1 MAKSGKLQSNMETH
15 LGLNKGVGFL
25 VASLLGHH
33 KAALNFGFKF
43 AKPKPGK
50 LKFLI

>member
-1 MAKSGKLQSNMETH
+1 
-15 LGLNKGVGFL
+15 

-43 AKPKPGK
+43 AKPEPGK